1 LIHKDVINEL
11 KRIQEVEDRP
21 LEMCMDVP
29 FDLKPIKLITQLIG
43 LNGKGLL
50 QLARHINLMKDGKRS
65 SKITKEN
72 DVHVEW
78 KRVDMLT
85 QKDVSLKDLN
95 LFKRKSELVGVSGK
109 SIINI
114 NKPIA
119 SEVDEMGMTL
129 DKEES
134 TCLKNSPMAKQK
146 VLPQKM
152 NVEQMEKENG
162 QL

>member
-1 LIHKDVINEL
+1 MHVEELPEKEVSPTKGHRIKWEKEKLIHKDVVNEL
-11 KRIQEVEDRP
+11 QKIQEVVDRP

-50 QLARHINLMKDGKRS
+50 QLTRHINLMKDGKRS
-65 SKITKEN
+65 IKITKEN

-95 LFKRKSELVGVSGK
+95 LFKRKS
-109 SIINI
+109 
-114 NKPIA
+114 
-119 SEVDEMGMTL
+119 
-129 DKEES
+129 
-134 TCLKNSPMAKQK
+134 
-146 VLPQKM
+146 
-152 NVEQMEKENG
+152 
-162 QL
+162 